1 MKFKITAAI
10 LMLALTLCCLGA
22 CNEKGDENAESA
34 QSYVSLS
41 INPSVG
47 LIVDENNVVTEARGE
62 NEDGIVLLY
71 EETGIEGEKLDVA
84 LKRIAELCVEYG
96 YLDDENRTVNALVSS
111 STSIMTKS
119 IESQIQA
126 GVSAVASE
134 TGFDLTVSYDGE
146 YSLIRRMEEFQSS
159 NPDNEAIQNMSV
171 QKFQLALSVSQTSG
185 ISIEAAAELNDA
197 DLIEALKNTYGT
209 LEEFSTDAY
218 LRAKETAFAVYDKA
232 AASAVCGVY
241 SEYCLKRLLTDP
253 VAAYYGT
260 AYQMYTAGATCLE
273 YVSCL
278 AELAEDVYTYP
289 LDESVVERVTA
300 ILGSECVEQI
310 KNDAGEV
317 TLESVEAYADK
328 LFKNSALGVELESV
342 KNELTVALNDAEASI
357 RVELGKLA
365 ERHRELINSAIAGAS
380 AAANAVESVVSAW
393 LDDEIEAQ
401 IALSVEEM
409 KSLLNDLK
417 QAVDDGSLSID
428 SLKEFTAKLSA
439 KADEYLRKFENELS
453 AEEKAELDQK
463 KTAVL
468 DKLTSDKETLENA
481 IAQAEQT
488 AKEYIAE
495 KKALLKNVTE

>member
-1 MKFKITAAI
+1 
-10 LMLALTLCCLGA
+10 
-22 CNEKGDENAESA
+22 
-34 QSYVSLS
+34 
-41 INPSVG
+41 
-47 LIVDENNVVTEARGE
+47 
-62 NEDGIVLLY
+62 
-71 EETGIEGEKLDVA
+71 
-84 LKRIAELCVEYG
+84 
-96 YLDDENRTVNALVSS
+96 
-111 STSIMTKS
+111 
-119 IESQIQA
+119 
-126 GVSAVASE
+126 
-134 TGFDLTVSYDGE
+134 
-146 YSLIRRMEEFQSS
+146 
-159 NPDNEAIQNMSV
+159 MSV

-197 DLIEALKNTYGT
+197 DLIEALKNAYGT